1 MKPKT
6 DSYFKVLFGQI
17 ISTINTV
24 GFLVFS
30 NYHNNIMTDKGLS
43 FFDECNAECAHLKKS
58 APIFLEGTV
67 KCTHM
72 TR

>member
-1 MKPKT
+1 
-6 DSYFKVLFGQI
+6 
-17 ISTINTV
+17 
-24 GFLVFS
+24 
-30 NYHNNIMTDKGLS
+30 MTDKGLS

-72 TR
+72 TRE